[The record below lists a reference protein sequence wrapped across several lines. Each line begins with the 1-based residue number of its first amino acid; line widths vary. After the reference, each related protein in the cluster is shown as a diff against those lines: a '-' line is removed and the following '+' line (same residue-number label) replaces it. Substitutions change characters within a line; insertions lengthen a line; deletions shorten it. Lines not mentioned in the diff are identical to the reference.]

1 MGHKSSSK
9 DKKSSSHSSSSSS
22 SSSSKKEEKRK
33 HPSSSSY
40 KYTQQYVMDPQTH
53 EMVAVGLPSGRSNGQ
68 QLVEEWDQS
77 WEAARR
83 S

>member
-9 DKKSSSHSSSSSS
+9 DKKSSSHSSSP

-33 HPSSSSY
+33 DPSSSSY
-40 KYTQQYVMDPQTH
+40 KYAQQYVMDPQTH
-53 EMVAVGLPSGRSNGQ
+53 EMVAVGLRSGRIDGQ
-68 QLVEEWDQS
+68 QMVEEWDQS
-77 WEAARR
+77 WEAASR